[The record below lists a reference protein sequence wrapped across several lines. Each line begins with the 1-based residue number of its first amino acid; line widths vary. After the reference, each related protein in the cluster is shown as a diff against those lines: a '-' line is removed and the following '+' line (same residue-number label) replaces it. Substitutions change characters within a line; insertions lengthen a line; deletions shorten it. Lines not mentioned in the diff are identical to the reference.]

1 MLADIAY
8 HRTMYLLLIPGLLYY
23 LIYHYWPMYGAV
35 IAFKDFHIVRGILDS
50 PWVGFKHFEYIFSLD
65 KFGQVFRNTLWISLL
80 RLFFGFPVP
89 IIMSILMNEI
99 GKKSFKRSI
108 QTIVF
113 LPHFISW
120 VIFGGML
127 VNLLSVDGGVVNN
140 VLRATIGTQVRFL
153 TDPQVFRSTLVW
165 TMIWKTYGF
174 STVIYLAALAGID
187 PQLYEAAIIDGATKI
202 QRIFRITL
210 PMIRGTIVVLLILR
224 VGNLMQAGFEQIF
237 IMYHPGVY
245 RVADIID
252 TYVYRIGL
260 TEGRFSMAAAV
271 GLFRSVVNFTLLVT
285 ANRIARS
292 FGERGIY

>member
-1 MLADIAY
+1 
-8 HRTMYLLLIPGLLYY
+8 MYLLLIPGLLYY

-35 IAFKDFHIVRGILDS
+35 IAFKDFHIVRGILNS

-127 VNLLSVDGGVVNN
+127 VNLLSMDGGVVNN
-140 VLRATIGTQVRFL
+140 VLRATVGTQVRFL

-285 ANRIARS
+285 ANRVARS